1 MSEVYYAEDAQ
12 KIGELL
18 QIYLLGLEKLGYFSR
33 EDFEKADNKW
43 WRVLGAVFYLVKALA
58 EIDPYRADDEEY
70 YKRALALLAV
80 EEGER

>member
-43 WRVLGAVFYLVKALA
+43 WRVLGAVFYLVSALA
-58 EIDPYRADDEEY
+58 EIDSYRADDEEY